1 MAETGDRTGLGDDGH
16 AGKIRV
22 NSTIFQIFSIFLGHL
37 HPHRTVVLGDVYW
50 QYKRRISLVRMDV

>member
-22 NSTIFQIFSIFLGHL
+22 NSTIFQIFSIFLGHP
-37 HPHRTVVLGDVYW
+37 HPPIVITMGKSGKNEIW
-50 QYKRRISLVRMDV
+50 S